1 MEEYDL
7 IAIGSGAGLEVLN
20 DAVEHGAKVALVDK
34 GPMGG
39 TCLNLGCIPSKML
52 IYPADRIAEIQDSA
66 KLGITAEVKDVDF
79 AAIMERMRSSINKSS
94 SDMREYALA
103 TKDFDYYEGEAHFV
117 KDYVLEV
124 NGQQILG
131 DRIII
136 ASGSRP
142 FVPPVKGLETVD
154 YLINESALD
163 LTEKP
168 ESLII
173 VGGGYIGVEFAHFFA
188 AMGTRVTILEMGSR
202 LVANEEPEIS
212 DLLKK
217 RLSERM
223 DILTVVQAEEVRNNG
238 DSVTVVVKDLASGK
252 RKEVTAQRL
261 MMAVGRRSNADILK
275 VENAGIEVDKRG
287 YIKVDEY
294 LRTNKE
300 NVWAIGD
307 ANGTSMF
314 RHTANMEAEL
324 VIENIMHHGDMKVDY
339 STIPH
344 AVFTHPQI
352 AGVGLG
358 QEAAKKNHDIYV
370 GKARYYNV
378 AKGEAMMEADGFA
391 KAIVEKETYK
401 ILGFHIIGPYAPMLV
416 QEVVNAM
423 HSGGNLDEIYSAVH
437 IHPALSELV
446 QRAFGNLEEV

>member
-20 DAVEHGAKVALVDK
+20 EAVEHGAKAALVDK

-52 IYPADRIAEIQDSA
+52 IYPADRIADIQESA
-66 KLGITAEVKDVDF
+66 KLGIGVEIKSVDF
-79 AAIMERMRSSINKSS
+79 AAIMQRMRGSINKSS
-94 SDMREYALA
+94 SDMRDFALN

-117 KDYVLEV
+117 KEYVVEV
-124 NGQQILG
+124 NGQQIKG

-142 FVPPVKGLETVD
+142 FVPPVKGLDTVD
-154 YLINESALD
+154 YLTNESALQ

-168 ESLII
+168 DSLII

-188 AMGTRVTILEMGSR
+188 AMGTQVTILEMGGR
-202 LVANEEPEIS
+202 LAANEEPEIS

-217 RLSERM
+217 KLVERM
-223 DILTVVQAEEVRNNG
+223 EILTVVQAEEVKNNG
-238 DSVTVVVKDLASGK
+238 DSVTVVVKEIASGK
-252 RKEVTAQRL
+252 KKEVTAQRL

-275 VENAGIEVDKRG
+275 VEKGGIEVDKRG
-287 YIKVDEY
+287 YIKVDHY
-294 LRTNKE
+294 LQTNKE
-300 NVWAIGD
+300 NIWAIGD
-307 ANGTSMF
+307 ANGASMF
-314 RHTANMEAEL
+314 RHTANKEAEL
-324 VIENIMHHGDMKVDY
+324 VSENMFHHADTKMDY
-339 STIPH
+339 SVIPH

-358 QEAAKKNHDIYV
+358 EEAAQKGHQIFV
-370 GKARYYNV
+370 GRAKYYDV
-378 AKGEAMMEADGFA
+378 AKGEAMMETDGFA

-423 HSGGNLDEIYSAVH
+423 ESGRHLDEIYSGVH

-446 QRAFGNLEEV
+446 QRTLGNIEEV

>member
-7 IAIGSGAGLEVLN
+7 IAIGSGAGLEVLSE
-20 DAVEHGAKVALVDK
+20 AVEHGAKAALVDK

-52 IYPADRIAEIQDSA
+52 IYPADRIVEIQESA
-66 KLGITAEVKDVDF
+66 KLGIAAEIKDVDF
-79 AAIMERMRSSINKSS
+79 TGIMERMRSSIGKSS
-94 SDMREYALA
+94 SDMRQYALN
-103 TKDFDYYEGEAHFV
+103 TDDFDYYEGEAHFV

-124 NGQQILG
+124 NGKQILG

-142 FVPPVKGLETVD
+142 FMPPVKGLDTVD
-154 YLINESALD
+154 YLTNESVLQ

-188 AMGTRVTILEMGSR
+188 AMGTKVTILEMGSR

-212 DLLKK
+212 DMLKRK
-217 RLSERM
+217 LAERM
-223 DILTVVQAEEVRNNG
+223 DILTIVQAEEIKSNG
-238 DSVTVVVKDLASGK
+238 DSVTVIVKDLASDEK
-252 RKEVTAQRL
+252 QEVTAQRL
-261 MMAVGRRSNADILK
+261 MMAVGRRSNADILQ
-275 VENAGIEVDKRG
+275 VEKSDIEVDKRG
-287 YIKVDEY
+287 YIKVNEY
-294 LRTNKE
+294 LETSKE
-300 NVWAIGD
+300 NIWAIGD
-307 ANGTSMF
+307 ANGAGMF
-314 RHTANMEAEL
+314 RHMANREAEI
-324 VIENIMHHGDMKVDY
+324 VSENMFHHAEMKVDY
-339 STIPH
+339 STMPH
-344 AVFTHPQI
+344 AVFSHPQI

-358 QEAAKKNHDIYV
+358 EEAAKRSHDIYV
-370 GKARYYNV
+370 GRARYYDV
-378 AKGEAMMEADGFA
+378 AKGEAMMETEGFA
-391 KAIVEKETYK
+391 KSIIEKDTYK

-423 HSGGNLDEIYSAVH
+423 ESGGGLDEIYSAIH

-446 QRAFGNLEEV
+446 QRAFGNFEEV

>member
-7 IAIGSGAGLEVLN
+7 IAIGSGAGMMVLS
-20 DAVEHGAKVALVDK
+20 DAVGHGAKAALVDK

-52 IYPADRIAEIQDSA
+52 IYPADRIAEIQEST

-79 AAIMERMRSSINKSS
+79 RAIMERMRTSIHKYSN
-94 SDMREYALA
+94 DMREAALE
-103 TKDFDYYEGEAHFV
+103 TEEFDYYEGEAHFV
-117 KDYVLEV
+117 EDYVLEV
-124 NGQQILG
+124 NGKQILG
-131 DRIII
+131 DRIVI

-142 FVPPVKGLETVD
+142 FVPQVKGLDSVD
-154 YLINESALD
+154 YLINESVLQ

-168 ESLII
+168 DSLII

-188 AMGTRVTILEMGSR
+188 AMGTKITILEMGNR

-217 RLSERM
+217 KLSERM
-223 DILTVVQAEEVRNNG
+223 DILTVVQAEEVRNND
-238 DSVTVVVKDLASGK
+238 DSVTVAAKDLASGK
-252 RKEVTAQRL
+252 MKEVTAQKL
-261 MMAVGRRSNADILK
+261 MMAVGRRSNADVLQ
-275 VENAGIEVDKRG
+275 VEKCGIEVDKRG

-294 LRTNKE
+294 LQTNKE
-300 NVWAIGD
+300 HIWAIGD

-314 RHTANMEAEL
+314 RHTANMEAEV
-324 VIENIMHHGDMKVDY
+324 VIENMLHHGDVKVDY
-339 STIPH
+339 SAIPH

-358 QEAAKKNHDIYV
+358 QEAAKKDHDILV
-370 GKARYYNV
+370 GTAKYFDV
-378 AKGEAMMEADGFA
+378 AKGEAMIETDGFA
-391 KAIVEKETYK
+391 KAIVEKETYN

-423 HSGGNLDEIYSAVH
+423 NSGGHLNELYSGVH

-446 QRAFGNLEEV
+446 QRAFGSLEEA

>member
-7 IAIGSGAGLEVLN
+7 IAIGSGAGMMVLS
-20 DAVEHGAKVALVDK
+20 DAVEHGAKAALIDK

-39 TCLNLGCIPSKML
+39 TCLNTGCIPSKML
-52 IYPADRIAEIQDSA
+52 IYPADRIADIQDSA
-66 KLGITAEVKDVDF
+66 KLGVIAEIKNVDF
-79 AAIMERMRSSINKSS
+79 KSIMERMRTSIHKYSN
-94 SDMREYALA
+94 DMREAALS
-103 TKDFDYYEGEAHFV
+103 TKEFDYYEGEAHFV

-142 FVPPVKGLETVD
+142 FVPLVKGLDSVN
-154 YLINESALD
+154 YLINESALE

-188 AMGTRVTILEMGSR
+188 AMGTKVTILEMGSR

-217 RLSERM
+217 KLAERM

-238 DSVTVVVKDLASGK
+238 DSVTVVVKELASGK
-252 RKEVTAQRL
+252 QKEVTAQRL
-261 MMAVGRRSNADILK
+261 MMAVGRRSNADILQ
-275 VENAGIEVDKRG
+275 VEKGGIEVDKRG
-287 YIKVDEY
+287 YIKVNEY
-294 LRTNKE
+294 LQTNKE
-300 NVWAIGD
+300 NIWAIGD

-324 VIENIMHHGDMKVDY
+324 VIENVFHHADMKVDY
-339 STIPH
+339 SAIPH

-352 AGVGLG
+352 AGVGLN
-358 QEAAKKNHDIYV
+358 QEAAKKDHEIYV
-370 GKARYYNV
+370 GRAKYYDV
-378 AKGEAMMEADGFA
+378 AKGEAMEETDGFA
-391 KAIVEKETYK
+391 KAIVEKETHK
-401 ILGFHIIGPYAPMLV
+401 ILGFHIIGPYAPILV

-423 HSGGNLDEIYSAVH
+423 ESGGHLDEIYSGVH
-437 IHPALSELV
+437 IHPALPELI
-446 QRAFGNLEEV
+446 QRALGNLEEV

>member
-7 IAIGSGAGLEVLN
+7 IAIGSGAGMMVLS
-20 DAVEHGAKVALVDK
+20 DAVEHGAKAALVDK

-66 KLGITAEVKDVDF
+66 KLGITAEVKGVDF
-79 AAIMERMRSSINKSS
+79 KAIMERMRSSIHKYSN
-94 SDMREYALA
+94 DMREAALN

-124 NGQQILG
+124 NDQQIMG
-131 DRIII
+131 DRIIV

-142 FVPPVKGLETVD
+142 FVPPVKGLDTVD
-154 YLINESALD
+154 YLINESALE
-163 LTEKP
+163 LTVKP
-168 ESLII
+168 ESMII

-188 AMGTRVTILEMGSR
+188 AMGTKVTILEMGNR

-217 RLSERM
+217 KLAERM

-238 DSVTVVVKDLASGK
+238 DSVTVIVKDLASGK
-252 RKEVTAQRL
+252 QKEVTAQQL
-261 MMAVGRRSNADILK
+261 MMAVGRRSNADILQ
-275 VENAGIEVDKRG
+275 VEKSGIEVDKRG

-294 LRTNKE
+294 LQTNKE
-300 NVWAIGD
+300 NIWAIGD

-314 RHTANMEAEL
+314 RHTANREAEL
-324 VIENIMHHGDMKVDY
+324 VIENTFHGAKTKMDY
-339 STIPH
+339 SAIPH

-358 QEAAKKNHDIYV
+358 EEIAKKDHQIYV
-370 GKARYYNV
+370 GKARYYDV
-378 AKGEAMMEADGFA
+378 AKGEAMEETDGFA
-391 KAIVEKETYK
+391 KAIVEKETHK

-423 HSGGNLDEIYSAVH
+423 ESGGHLDEIYSAVH

-446 QRAFGNLEEV
+446 QRVLGNLEEV